1 MVRHSSRTRFAV
13 LLAGLVAGCV
23 GVAGCG
29 GGAGAAPG
37 HTTITFWDD
46 NGGADR
52 TPLWHSIIA
61 EFQQQ
66 HPTITVNYVGIPASS
81 VQQKYDTAAAGGGL
95 PDVGGVTTAF
105 LADLAGQQA
114 LAPLDDRLAGG
125 ALSGKLSKS
134 AVDLVKGAGPDGK
147 LYEVPTSENIG
158 MLWYRSDWF
167 SQASLPAPTTW
178 ADFYRAVHTLTNASQ
193 NRYGYTIRGGA
204 GSIAPVLEEMYAQS
218 GITTIFDKQGHATVD
233 DPRNVAALAKIV
245 GLYGKQTPTADVN
258 NDYTKMVAQYDGGT
272 VAIMHH
278 NLGSYQ
284 NQLKAFGKAG
294 ATAVPFPAAVNGV
307 HTVVSNPI
315 DGIGVFKSSKNQDA
329 AWQFAQFVG
338 SAETNGKWNQQ
349 VGQIPVNLDA
359 AKQSWIND
367 SPPIHAALDVLD
379 DPATEVVQLPYYL
392 PQFNS
397 ITKTET
403 EPLYQQVLLGQM
415 SGKDFLGQLAGKLND
430 AQQQWR
436 QRHGG

>member
-1 MVRHSSRTRFAV
+1 MKSAKSTV
-13 LLAGLVAGCV
+13 LLAGLLAACV

-29 GGAGAAPG
+29 GGGSGAAAG

-52 TPLWHSIIA
+52 TPLWRDIIGR
-61 EFQQQ
+61 FQQAN
-66 HPTITVNYVGIPASS
+66 PTITVKYLGIPASS

-95 PDVGGVTTAF
+95 PDVGGVSTAF

-114 LAPLDDRLAGG
+114 LAPLDDRLASGG
-125 ALSGKLSKS
+125 LSGKLAKS
-134 AVDLVKGAGPDGK
+134 ALDLVKGAGPDGK
-147 LYEVPTSENIG
+147 LYELPTTENIG
-158 MLWYRSDWF
+158 MLWYRGDWF
-167 SQASLPAPTTW
+167 TQASLPAPTTW
-178 ADFYRAVHTLTNASQ
+178 DAFYRAVRTLTNPGQ
-193 NRYGYTIRGGA
+193 NRYGYTIRGGS

-218 GITTIFDKQGHATVD
+218 GITTIFDKQGHATVG
-233 DPRNVAALAKIV
+233 DPRNVAALTKIV
-245 GLYGKQTPTADVN
+245 DLYGKQTPTADVN

-278 NLGSYQ
+278 NLGSYT
-284 NQLKAFGKAG
+284 NQVKAFGKAG
-294 ATAVPFPAAVNGV
+294 ATAVPFPPAPNGV

-315 DGIGVFKSSKNQDA
+315 DGIGVFASSKNQDA
-329 AWQFAQFVG
+329 AWRFAEFVD
-338 SAETNGKWNQQ
+338 SAAINGEWNQQ

-367 SPPIHAALDVLD
+367 SPPIHAALAVIA
-379 DPATEVVQLPYYL
+379 DPRTKVVQLPYYL

-397 ITKTET
+397 ITKSET
-403 EPLYQQVLLGQM
+403 EPLYQRVLLGQL
-415 SGKDFLGQLAGKLND
+415 SVRDFLGQLAGKLDD

>member
-1 MVRHSSRTRFAV
+1 MGPRFAV
-13 LLAGLVAGCV
+13 LLAGVVAVGV
-23 GVAGCG
+23 GVAGCAG
-29 GGAGAAPG
+29 GSGSPTAAG

-52 TPLWHSIIA
+52 TPLWRGIIT

-66 HPTITVNYVGIPASS
+66 NPTITVNYVGIPASS

-95 PDVGGVTTAF
+95 PDVGGVSTAF

-114 LAPLDDRLAGG
+114 LAPLDDRLASGDL
-125 ALSGKLSKS
+125 AGKLSKS
-134 AVDLVKGAGPDGK
+134 ALDLVKGAGPDGK
-147 LYEVPTSENIG
+147 LYELPTSENIG

-167 SQASLPAPTTW
+167 HQASLPAPTTW
-178 ADFYRAVHTLTNASQ
+178 DAFFQAVRTLTDAGQ
-193 NRYGYTIRGGA
+193 NRYGYTIRGGS

-218 GITTIFDKQGHATVD
+218 GITTIFDRQGHATVN
-233 DPRNVAALAKIV
+233 DPRNIAALTKIV

-258 NDYTKMVAQYDGGT
+258 NDYTKMVAQYDGGA

-278 NLGSYQ
+278 NLGSYA
-284 NQLKAFGKAG
+284 NQVKAFGKTG
-294 ATAVPFPAAVNGV
+294 ATAVPFPAASNGV

-315 DGIGVFKSSKNQDA
+315 DGIGVFRTSKNQDA
-329 AWQFAQFVG
+329 AWRFAQFVG
-338 SAETNGKWNQQ
+338 SAEINGKWNEQ
-349 VGQIPVNLDA
+349 VGQIPVNTDA
-359 AKQSWIND
+359 AKQQWIND
-367 SPPIHAALDVLD
+367 SPPIHAALAVLN
-379 DPATEVVQLPYYL
+379 DPKTKVVQLPYYL

-415 SGKDFLGQLAGKLND
+415 SVKDFLGQLANMLND
-430 AQQQWR
+430 AQQQWH
-436 QRHGG
+436 QHHGG